1 MKCPWCYSL
10 MTYSTPSWF
19 VRVKPHLSLDGL
31 ILEALAVSIRP
42 PAVVETIYLTSGLSQ
57 YGLLKRYNVF
67 TPQWPNQDR
76 STVLW
81 SYLYMEVS
89 GWQWRPEKVAQG
101 VYCHQGPPLM
111 LAKNYRNHFSLFK
124 KRDRFVTAL

>member
-67 TPQWPNQDR
+67 TPQWPNQDPLFYGV
-76 STVLW
+76 TYTWKFLDG
-81 SYLYMEVS
+81 S
-89 GWQWRPEKVAQG
+89 GGQ
-101 VYCHQGPPLM
+101 
-111 LAKNYRNHFSLFK
+111 
-124 KRDRFVTAL
+124 KRLHKESIVTKDLL